1 MFLTIAIPS
10 HNKSYLLNQAL
21 NSIIDEGDFN
31 EEIDILISD
40 NSPSND
46 IKDLYD
52 RKFSKQKKIN
62 LIDSSKFSCLDS
74 NVNRS
79 VEASKGEYVWIFGD
93 DDLIV
98 PGSII
103 SIIRHLKK
111 HKPSIL
117 VVNSQSFNQNGII
130 EKKRVPIKNNLVY
143 GAEENDIFLANFG
156 SYLTYLGA
164 IVVKKNLWMENF
176 DNAKIGSYFAHLDV
190 LFKLKRNRIAHFLS
204 KDCIKMRLGSQ
215 TWTGKS
221 FEIWNIFFAEI
232 IWGLKDYESQSKRKV
247 ISKYPFHSPKT
258 LLASRV
264 YGRLSFKIWKKTIIK
279 SKKIST
285 SFKLFILLICLIP
298 RNFLKFPY
306 KFIIWNIRKKHTLT
320 FSPALALAQLD
331 L

>member
-1 MFLTIAIPS
+1 MFLTISIPT
-10 HNKSYLLNQAL
+10 HNSAHYLDQAL
-21 NSIIDEGDFN
+21 NSIIN
-31 EEIDILISD
+31 EPGLGSDYEIVLSD
-40 NSPSND
+40 NSLTLETQNLYKKKYIQYSG
-46 IKDLYD
+46 IKYHRSLN
-52 RKFSKQKKIN
+52 F
-62 LIDSSKFSCLDS
+62 DSLDA

-79 VEASKGEYVWIFGD
+79 VELANGEYVWIFGD

-98 PGSII
+98 PGAIK
-103 SIIRHLKK
+103 SIIRHLKN
-111 HKPSIL
+111 HQPSIL
-117 VVNSQSFNQNGII
+117 VVNSQSFNQKGII
-130 EKKRVPIKNNLVY
+130 EKRRVPIKNNLVY
-143 GAEENDIFLANFG
+143 GVEENDIFLANFG

-164 IVVKKNLWMENF
+164 IVVKKNLWMQNF

-232 IWGLKDYESQSKRKV
+232 IWGLKDYDSQSKRKV

-264 YGRLSFKIWKKTIIK
+264 YGRLSFKIWGKTIIK

-285 SFKLFILLICLIP
+285 SFKFFILLICLIP
-298 RNFLKFPY
+298 RKFLKFIY